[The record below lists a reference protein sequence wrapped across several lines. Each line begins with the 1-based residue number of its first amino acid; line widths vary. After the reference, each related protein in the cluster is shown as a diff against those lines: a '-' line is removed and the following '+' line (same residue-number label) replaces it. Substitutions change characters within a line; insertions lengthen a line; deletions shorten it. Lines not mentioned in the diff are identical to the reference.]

1 MAPGSG
7 ATRPI
12 TSGRS
17 PAGSRKAITRSLVI
31 STVEKA
37 PCIRGITAATASST
51 RSAGSLAISA
61 AMISES
67 DVEPNSTPAAR
78 SSACSSTA
86 LIRLPLCASASSRR
100 LPRAPAA
107 RCTGC
112 EFAQAFEPV
121 VE

>member
-1 MAPGSG
+1 M
-7 ATRPI
+7 TR
-12 TSGRS
+12 GRS

-31 STVEKA
+31 STVENA

-51 RSAGSLAISA
+51 RSDSSLAISA

-67 DVEPNSTPAAR
+67 DVEPKSMPAAL

-86 LIRLPLCASASSRR
+86 LIRFPLWARASSRR
-100 LPRAPAA
+100 FPALPAA
-107 RCTGC
+107 RWTGW
-112 EFAQAFEPV
+112 EFAQAFDPV